1 MVCHLLSSPDFLD
14 LYVSDLWGPR
24 LLVVFA
30 AAFWVV
36 SHEQG
41 GYPQGAGEF
50 LLLLHSICSANNLVF
65 PLCVFADIFLH
76 WPIMHRASV
85 SSICLPPYMSVVAIL
100 WGFYFSRNSHVMFWL
115 LLDASFFTILVTF
128 CSLFSLLE
136 FPDHGVES
144 QHLLRRLREEGQ
156 EDPTQDQW

>member
-1 MVCHLLSSPDFLD
+1 LTAGKGIFPSPAPAFVPHTCTLAFSVVFPYWETNGLPSSSSFSSPDFLD

-50 LLLLHSICSANNLVF
+50 LLLHSICSANNLVF

-100 WGFYFSRNSHVMFWL
+100 WGFYFSRNSHVMF
-115 LLDASFFTILVTF
+115 
-128 CSLFSLLE
+128 
-136 FPDHGVES
+136 
-144 QHLLRRLREEGQ
+144 
-156 EDPTQDQW
+156 